1 MRRSQED
8 PKRRDTD
15 IEEVLVE
22 LEELE
27 EIVDRDEELEQV
39 REAMRTARHVRPRG
53 IVGRF
58 SEQFGLRDAGEA
70 VVGSFVFGLPMVV
83 EDGVLDIGR
92 FLANRP
98 AFLALTALLGSSL
111 ILGILHAGEFE
122 QVVEDRLFGVLP
134 LRLVAIVTIAG
145 TMAVG
150 LMTIWGRVT
159 WGKLIVAGSQ
169 TLLIAIVMSVG
180 AALGDILPER

>member
-1 MRRSQED
+1 MSHAREEL
-8 PKRRDTD
+8 KRGATD
-15 IEEVLVE
+15 IEEVLAD

-27 EIVDRDEELEQV
+27 EIVDREEELAQV
-39 REAMRTARHVRPRG
+39 RETMRTVRHVRRRG

-58 SEQFGLRDAGEA
+58 TDQFDLRDAGEA
-70 VVGSFVFGLPMVV
+70 VVGSFVFGLPMIV
-83 EDGVLDIGR
+83 EDGVLEIGR
-92 FLANRP
+92 FLADRP
-98 AFLALTALLGSSL
+98 GFLTLTLLLGGSL
-111 ILGILHAGEFE
+111 VFGVLHAGEFE

-134 LRLVAIVTIAG
+134 LRLVAITTIAV

-159 WGKLIVAGSQ
+159 WGNPGVAGSQ
-169 TLLIAIVMSVG
+169 TLLITIVMGVG